1 MEEKYVATAIQI
13 TIIAIVVVAVSIL
26 FLYTIRNI
34 EMQTLTSESAQIK
47 EVKDVDYL
55 HSNTKLV
62 TDVLKQKN

>member
-13 TIIAIVVVAVSIL
+13 IIIAIVVVVVSIL

-47 EVKDVDYL
+47 EVKDADCL

>member
-47 EVKDVDYL
+47 KVKDADY
-55 HSNTKLV
+55 
-62 TDVLKQKN
+62 